1 MRDIAKDELMNTVS
15 FVFQNSKL
23 IKASIIDN
31 VKIGRPDATKA
42 EVMQVLK
49 TAQCMDI
56 IEKFPNGADTVN
68 GGAQTVR
75 RRFCSKNLII
85 PIDTVSKIWY
95 YISAS

>member
-1 MRDIAKDELMNTVS
+1 MEQT
-15 FVFQNSKL
+15 QNSTL
-23 IKASIIDN
+23 GAILT
-31 VKIGRPDATKA
+31 ATKA
-42 EVMQVLK
+42 EVMQALK

-56 IEKFPNGADTVN
+56 IEKFPNGADTVI

-95 YISAS
+95 YIPVS